1 MKRTD
6 LTQLQVPG
14 AGRWRIVT
22 IPVTALLK
30 VLTGALK
37 TRRDTYHLSRL
48 NDYLLRDMGIARDEI
63 EPAHRCDPS
72 SYR

>member
-6 LTQLQVPG
+6 LTQLQVPA

-22 IPVTALLK
+22 APVTVLLK
-30 VLTGALK
+30 ALK

>member
-6 LTQLQVPG
+6 LTHLQVP
-14 AGRWRIVT
+14 ATGRWRIVT
-22 IPVTALLK
+22 TLVTVLLK
-30 VLTGALK
+30 ALK
-37 TRRDTYHLSRL
+37 ARRDTYHLSRL

>member
-6 LTQLQVPG
+6 LTHLQVP
-14 AGRWRIVT
+14 ANGRWRIVT
-22 IPVTALLK
+22 TPVTVLLK
-30 VLTGALK
+30 VLKA
-37 TRRDTYHLSRL
+37 RRDTYHLSRL

-63 EPAHRCDPS
+63 EPARRSNPS

>member
-6 LTQLQVPG
+6 LTQLQVP
-14 AGRWRIVT
+14 ATHPWRIA
-22 IPVTALLK
+22 TALLK

-37 TRRDTYHLSRL
+37 ARRDTNHLSRL
-48 NDYLLRDMGIARDEI
+48 NDYLLRDLGVARDEI
-63 EPAHRCDPS
+63 ELPRRCDPS

>member
-6 LTQLQVPG
+6 LTQLQVP
-14 AGRWRIVT
+14 ANGRWRIVT
-22 IPVTALLK
+22 TPVTVLLK
-30 VLTGALK
+30 VLKA
-37 TRRDTYHLSRL
+37 RRDTYHLSRL

>member
-6 LTQLQVPG
+6 LTQLQGPA

-22 IPVTALLK
+22 APVTALMK
-30 VLTGALK
+30 ALK
-37 TRRDTYHLSRL
+37 ARRDTYHLSRL

-63 EPAHRCDPS
+63 EPARRSNPS

>member
-6 LTQLQVPG
+6 LTQLQVPA

-22 IPVTALLK
+22 APVTALLK
-30 VLTGALK
+30 ALK
-37 TRRDTYHLSRL
+37 ARRDTYHLSRL

>member
-6 LTQLQVPG
+6 LTQLQVPA

-22 IPVTALLK
+22 APVTALLK
-30 VLTGALK
+30 ALK
-37 TRRDTYHLSRL
+37 ARRDTYHLSRL

-63 EPAHRCDPS
+63 EPARRSNPS